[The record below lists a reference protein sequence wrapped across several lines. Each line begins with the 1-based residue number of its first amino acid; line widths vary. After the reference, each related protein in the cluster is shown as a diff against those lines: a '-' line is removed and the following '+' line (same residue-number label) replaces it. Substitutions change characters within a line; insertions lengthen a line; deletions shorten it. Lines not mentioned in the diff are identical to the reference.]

1 MTMEQLFCQAI
12 CASLYPERFKFP
24 KLSNEEFER
33 ICDAFEKHTLELL
46 IYDKI
51 KSDDNLLVP
60 LKKLQTDIYM
70 QKIHYAQYL
79 HTQDEILKKMIL
91 AGIPCVILKGTVSSS
106 YYTKPYLRRLGD
118 IDLLIKKKD
127 EDMATRCLVEMGYKH
142 HEYFEDEFE
151 QSYNNGYFQIELHT
165 GFSPEKQFGRHANKI
180 NDYLLEGFNDIC
192 NIELEGY
199 VFPSFKE
206 DRVGVLML
214 EHLHRHLLRGVGFRQ
229 VIDWMQYVDHYID
242 DKAWESKMKDLFSY
256 FHLDKFAITVTAMCQ
271 KYLGLR
277 TDEMTWMRDADD
289 QVCEELFLYIMS
301 MGNFGINLQA
311 NKEGL
316 AKRICERDFFSLL
329 RFTQHTGMNTWNAT
343 KKYNWLKPFAWIYQI
358 RLFFVH
364 AKQRNYDISLSSIVE
379 EKKRMKKV
387 QRLMKDLGL

>member
-1 MTMEQLFCQAI
+1 MTTEQLFCQAVR
-12 CASLYPERFKFP
+12 ASLYPDCFQYP
-24 KLSNEEFER
+24 KMDRAEFE
-33 ICDAFEKHTLELL
+33 ELSVLLKKHTLGPL
-46 IYDKI
+46 IYDKM
-51 KSDDNLLVP
+51 KADENSLLSQKEYKNI
-60 LKKLQTDIYM
+60 LYT
-70 QKIHYAQYL
+70 QKIYYAQYL
-79 HTQDEILKKMIL
+79 YAQNKVLERMRL
-91 AGIPCVILKGTVSSS
+91 AGIPCVILKGTVSAS
-106 YYTKPYLRRLGD
+106 YYRKPYLRKLGD
-118 IDLLIKKKD
+118 IDLLIRKK
-127 EDMATRCLVEMGYKH
+127 EEEAAIRCLNEIGYRH

-151 QSYNNGYFQIELHT
+151 QSYDNGYFQIELHT
-165 GFSPEKQFGRHANKI
+165 GFSPEKQFGRHADKI
-180 NDYLLEGFNDIC
+180 NNYLLEGFNDIC

-214 EHLHRHLLRGVGFRQ
+214 EHLHRHLLHGIGFRQ

-256 FHLDKFAITVTAMCQ
+256 FHLDKFAIIVTAMCQ

-277 TDEMTWMRDADD
+277 TDEMTWMQDADD

-329 RFTQHTGMNTWNAT
+329 RFTQHTGMNTWKAT
-343 KKYNWLKPFAWIYQI
+343 KKYNWLKPFAGIYQI

-364 AKQRNYDISLSSIVE
+364 AKQRHYDISLSSIVE
-379 EKKRMKKV
+379 EKKRMKRV
-387 QRLMKDLGL
+387 QRLMKELGL